1 MAQLTDKQ
9 IIASA
14 EKADREQIVA
24 ALTRWHEAEKS
35 EPLRLL
41 ISEIET
47 TDPDHPFH
55 PETERFVVKALAA
68 LAALDHVEGIEMH
81 RTSLRAMFR
90 WNRTARLAL
99 EDGAVSDSAV
109 AALLGDPLAA
119 P

>member
-9 IIASA
+9 IIESA

-24 ALTRWHEAEKS
+24 ALARWHGAEKA
-35 EPLRLL
+35 EPRRLL

-55 PETERFVVKALAA
+55 PEAEKFVVKALAA
-68 LAALDHVEGIEMH
+68 LDHIEGIEMH

-90 WNRTARLAL
+90 WNRAARLAL